1 MSSTPSHKVS
11 TEPEITP
18 SLESAYRHCEQLAR
32 NHYENF
38 PVASWLLP
46 RALRRPIAVIYA
58 FARSADD
65 FADEGER
72 SEEERL
78 ALLAGY
84 MEKLNAMAR
93 GEAGDDPVF
102 IALADVIQRHRLPLQ
117 LFHDLLSAFA
127 QDVTKR
133 RYRDF
138 AELLDYCRRSANPVG
153 RLLLHLSG
161 NDSEENLQLSDSICS
176 ALQLINFYQDLAQD
190 FDENGRIY
198 IPQQELDR
206 FTVTSD
212 HFAERSNAKEMVALM
227 RYQVA
232 RAREMMERGAPL
244 GRRLKGRFGLEIR
257 FIIEGGLAVIE
268 RLEQCAAEPF
278 TRPRLRKGD
287 WLRALWRA
295 L

>member
-1 MSSTPSHKVS
+1 MNTPAI
-11 TEPEITP
+11 EA
-18 SLESAYRHCEQLAR
+18 AYAHCEQLAR
-32 NHYENF
+32 SHYENF

-58 FARSADD
+58 FARTADD

-84 MEKLNAMAR
+84 TEKLHAMAR
-93 GEAGDDPVF
+93 SEAGDDPVF
-102 IALADVIQRHRLPLQ
+102 IALADVIEQHQLPLQ

-133 RYRDF
+133 RYSDF

-198 IPQQELDR
+198 LPQDELARFGVIP
-206 FTVTSD
+206 D
-212 HFAERSNAKEMVALM
+212 HFARRSDAEEMVALM
-227 RYQVA
+227 RFQVA
-232 RAREMMERGAPL
+232 RAREMMEQGAPL
-244 GRRLKGRFGLEIR
+244 GRRLRGRFGLEIR
-257 FIIEGGLAVIE
+257 FIIAGGLAVIE
-268 RLEQCAAEPF
+268 RLEQCVADPF

-287 WLRALWRA
+287 WLRALWGA